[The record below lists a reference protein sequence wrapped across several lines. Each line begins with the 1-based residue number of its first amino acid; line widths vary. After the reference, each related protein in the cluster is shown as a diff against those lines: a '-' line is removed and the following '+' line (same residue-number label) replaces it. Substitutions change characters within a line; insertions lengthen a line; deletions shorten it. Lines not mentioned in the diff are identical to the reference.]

1 MAKYTI
7 ELRRVCELFDRQE
20 VENWF
25 KDYELTDFLTLEQ
38 IQTIQDFGV
47 WNKDKLARKIVDHYY
62 MREIGL
68 ETPGLFKHYAKVKM
82 QEIMEEKLPLIY
94 SSSIKYDPLINVDY
108 TETFERNIAQEGNMD
123 SSSNGSSSSNSS
135 NTSSGFSINNE
146 TPQTKITKQNLDSGI
161 YASSTNQ
168 NDSTV
173 SITDST
179 TNSSTGS
186 SSDTRN
192 TDENYSKRVKGNS
205 GVSATAQ
212 KMVEQY
218 RQNII
223 AIDRDIISE
232 LDSLFMGL
240 Y

>member
-7 ELRRVCELFDRQE
+7 ELRRVCELFNREE

-25 KDYELTDFLTLEQ
+25 KDYELSDFLTTEQ

-108 TETFERNIAQEGNMD
+108 TETFNRNIAQEGNMD
-123 SSSNGSSSSNSS
+123 SSSSGSSSSESNNS
-135 NTSSGFSINNE
+135 SSGFSINND

-168 NDSTV
+168 NDSSV
-173 SITDST
+173 DITDST
-179 TNSSTGS
+179 TNSATGHS
-186 SSDTRN
+186 EDTRN
-192 TDENYSKRVKGNS
+192 TDENYSKTVRGNS

-223 AIDRDIISE
+223 AIDRDIIEE
-232 LDSLFMGL
+232 LDTLFMGL